1 MKFDVKLEGVDE
13 VQLALDA
20 VRIKIAAGVR
30 TAITRAAIDLTGF
43 VKDRKLSDQVLK
55 VQTGRLRR
63 SITYKIES
71 EGDKTE
77 GFVGTNVR
85 YARPHELGYKG
96 RVNVRAHARSIKGKA
111 ITVRAHAR
119 NMDIPKR
126 AFLKPSLQERWPEY
140 QQWIAQAAKDAV
152 DASRS

>member
-20 VRIKIAAGVR
+20 VRIKIAANVR
-30 TAITRAAIDLTGF
+30 TAITRAAVDLTAY
-43 VKDRKLSDQVLK
+43 VKEQKLRDKVLR
-55 VQTGRLRR
+55 VQSGKLMR
-63 SITYKIES
+63 SINNRIETN
-71 EGDKTE
+71 GDKTE
-77 GFVGTNVR
+77 GFVGTNVNYGR
-85 YARPHELGYKG
+85 VHELGFKG

-119 NMDIPKR
+119 NVDIPKR

-140 QQWIAQAAKDAV
+140 QKWIAQAAKDAV